1 MDKLNKQENAL
12 YAVAWAVVFALVPLL
27 YLLQALS
34 QGDPFSWDT
43 VFQNWLGILPFLVL
57 FLLHNALAAPLL
69 LKKKYPAYIAVT
81 LVLLVLFAVYCFSA
95 GNRPPQPEPGI
106 PPMGGPFGW
115 EDGRPAPPDSRRPM
129 TPEVMK
135 VIMGV
140 LVLAVNLGVKAMFN
154 ALRSEQKMQELRAE
168 NLGKQLEMLR
178 YQINPHFFMNT
189 LNNIHALVDIDPEK
203 AKESIEEFSKLMRI
217 VLYDG
222 TAPTIPLQRELDF
235 LRHYVSLMR
244 LRYPDSVSIT
254 LSVPDKA
261 NGAEVPP
268 LVMASF
274 VENAFKHGISYEEPS
289 SIAVSVALENRQI
302 VFRCTNTVHAE
313 KAAEAHGIGLENVRK
328 RLDLMYGGAY
338 TLQIGQ
344 EQDRFSVLLVL
355 PEREAAV

>member
-1 MDKLNKQENAL
+1 MDTLNKQEHVL

-34 QGDPFSWDT
+34 QGDSFSWDT
-43 VFQNWLGILPFLVL
+43 VFQTWLGILPFLVL
-57 FLLHNALAAPLL
+57 FLLHSGVAAPLFQ
-69 LKKKYPAYIAVT
+69 KKKYPAYIAVT
-81 LVLLVLFAVYCFSA
+81 LMLLALFAVYCFST
-95 GNRPPQPEPGI
+95 GNRPPQPEPGM
-106 PPMGGPFGW
+106 PPIGGPFGW
-115 EDGRPAPPDSRRPM
+115 GEDRPAPPDGRRPV

-140 LVLAVNLGVKAMFN
+140 LVVAVNLGVKAMFN

-189 LNNIHALVDIDPEK
+189 LNNIHALVDIDSEK

-222 TAPTIPLQRELDF
+222 TAPTIPLARELDYM
-235 LRHYVSLMR
+235 RHYVSLMR
-244 LRYPDSVSIT
+244 LRYPESVKIR
-254 LSVPDKA
+254 LSFPEEA
-261 NGAEVPP
+261 GGAEVPP

-274 VENAFKHGISYEEPS
+274 VENAFKHGISYEAAS
-289 SIAVSVALENRQI
+289 SIDVSIALENRQI
-302 VFRCTNTVHAE
+302 LFRCTNTVHG
-313 KAAEAHGIGLENVRK
+313 EAPSGGHGIGLANIRK
-328 RLDLMYGGAY
+328 RLELMYGDAY
-338 TLQIGQ
+338 QLETGQ
-344 EQDRFSVLLVL
+344 EGGRFSVLLVI

>member
-34 QGDPFSWDT
+34 QGDSFSWDT

-81 LVLLVLFAVYCFSA
+81 LVLLVLFAVYCLGA

-115 EDGRPAPPDSRRPM
+115 GEDRPAPPDGRRPM

-189 LNNIHALVDIDPEK
+189 LNNIHALVDIDPSMPRK
-203 AKESIEEFSKLMRI
+203 
-217 VLYDG
+217 
-222 TAPTIPLQRELDF
+222 P
-235 LRHYVSLMR
+235 SL
-244 LRYPDSVSIT
+244 
-254 LSVPDKA
+254 
-261 NGAEVPP
+261 
-268 LVMASF
+268 
-274 VENAFKHGISYEEPS
+274 PS
-289 SIAVSVALENRQI
+289 SNSR
-302 VFRCTNTVHAE
+302 R
-313 KAAEAHGIGLENVRK
+313 
-328 RLDLMYGGAY
+328 
-338 TLQIGQ
+338 
-344 EQDRFSVLLVL
+344 
-355 PEREAAV
+355 